1 LYLIFISH
9 AGADTWVAKRISECI
24 EKNGAD
30 TFLDEAQI
38 AVGDDFEDRILEA
51 LDKANELLVYFTP
64 WSLLRPYV
72 WTEIGAAWGKR
83 LPITGVLHGITPE
96 ELSTKSG
103 IPLMI
108 KQRNLMQRTANFC
121 KHGFHFTRLVFWGN
135 RDNAS
140 RYLLSGRVGV
150 SFS

>member
-1 LYLIFISH
+1 VSILYLIFISH
-9 AGADTWVAKRISECI
+9 AGSDTWIAKRISECI

-30 TFLDEAQI
+30 TFLDESQI

-64 WSLLRPYV
+64 WSLRRPYV

-96 ELSTKSG
+96 ELSAKSG

-108 KQRNLMQRTANFC
+108 KQRNLIDINDFSKYLSQLPKKIQENSSRT
-121 KHGFHFTRLVFWGN
+121 KV
-135 RDNAS
+135 D
-140 RYLLSGRVGV
+140 
-150 SFS
+150 

>member
-1 LYLIFISH
+1 MYLIFISH

-96 ELSTKSG
+96 ELSAKSG

-108 KQRNLMQRTANFC
+108 KQRNLIDINDFGKYLSQLPEKIQRKTLRT
-121 KHGFHFTRLVFWGN
+121 KIV
-135 RDNAS
+135 
-140 RYLLSGRVGV
+140 
-150 SFS
+150 